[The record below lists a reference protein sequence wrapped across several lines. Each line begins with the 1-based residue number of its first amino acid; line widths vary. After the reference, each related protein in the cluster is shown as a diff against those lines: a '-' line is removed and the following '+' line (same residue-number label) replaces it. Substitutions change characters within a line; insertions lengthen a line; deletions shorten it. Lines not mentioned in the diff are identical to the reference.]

1 MQPLKGKNA
10 LITGGSRGIGA
21 ASAFHLATAG
31 ANIAITYSS
40 SSDDALKVVRQLED
54 LGVKAKA
61 YHADA
66 AHKESLHKSMAD
78 IISDFGDVH
87 ILVNNAG
94 TFVGGTIGEIDE
106 PEYQR
111 VMAINVDSILLLSQA
126 VLPTMKDRG
135 WGRLINLGSLAANTG
150 GITAGTAYTTS
161 KAAVEGLTRSI
172 AREFAPYGITANVVA
187 PAYVMSPMVSQ
198 QLSDDERSTVLGR
211 IPVGRF
217 CDPEEVAHAVAFL
230 VDKRAG
236 FITGEVI
243 SVTGGLALG

>member
-111 VMAINVDSILLLSQA
+111 VMAILGGT
-126 VLPTMKDRG
+126 LPE
-135 WGRLINLGSLAANTG
+135 LGSRFGTKEHSGQCRATG
-150 GITAGTAYTTS
+150 SNRYRH
-161 KAAVEGLTRSI
+161 E
-172 AREFAPYGITANVVA
+172 P
-187 PAYVMSPMVSQ
+187 
-198 QLSDDERSTVLGR
+198 
-211 IPVGRF
+211 
-217 CDPEEVAHAVAFL
+217 C
-230 VDKRAG
+230 
-236 FITGEVI
+236 
-243 SVTGGLALG
+243 